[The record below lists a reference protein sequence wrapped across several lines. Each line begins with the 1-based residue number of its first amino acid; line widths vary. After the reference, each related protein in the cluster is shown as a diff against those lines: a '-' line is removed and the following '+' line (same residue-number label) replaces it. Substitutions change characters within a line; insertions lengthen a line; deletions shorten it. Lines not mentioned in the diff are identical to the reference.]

1 MSAHRVAVLYAA
13 IMGAWIIVSTLLA
26 GWLTSETLRLTQ
38 LLMLNGMLVVG
49 TSSLFVYTLLRLEA
63 RERRRLRDELSGA
76 DERIRMLVDNAPV
89 GIATVHNGSISY
101 ANHRYAAIYGYSAAQ
116 LLGRPLVEQLA
127 PRARAELAE
136 APAALPGRSEHS
148 RRSRQPTSA
157 IETIGLRADGSEFP
171 LRIEVARL
179 ELPNGLETIVF
190 AEDIA
195 ARREAEAALRLTQFA
210 VDNAWDAILT
220 VRADGSIQDANDAAC
235 RRLGFSRDELR
246 QMSLWDVDPGCPRVG
261 WAVHWSEVKRRG
273 DLTRETVL
281 RARTGRSVPV
291 EFAVTFLSFEGAEYY
306 VASARDITEHKRL
319 HRQLTA
325 ARDAYM
331 TLVEEA
337 RILVWRTDG
346 HGRCD
351 FVNKHWTQLTSFST
365 STALGMGWVDQVHHD
380 DRQATVGAMQRAFT
394 AQEPFDVEFRLQHP
408 HGGLHWMT
416 MRAAPFYNDRGRFA
430 GFVGTCVDIT
440 ERKLQELVKDDFL
453 ALASHELKTPLAA
466 LLGYADLLQRWSTQQ
481 QFDER
486 VETALHSIIAE
497 GAHLDRLVN
506 DLLDVN
512 RITSGELSLRCSEFE
527 LAELVEQAAAV
538 GRELA
543 PEHRWEVTIEAREPV
558 LVCADRRRIEQVLEN
573 LVANAAKYSLPGEPI
588 GIKLRADDTHAS
600 IAVVDH
606 GVGIPAT
613 DLPFIFDRFYQVRRP
628 ARESR
633 PGLGLGLFISHE
645 IVLRHG
651 GTIVVSS
658 NEQNGSSFT
667 VVLPR
672 VDKQREES
680 SLDETYAVRSAT

>member
-1 MSAHRVAVLYAA
+1 ML
-13 IMGAWIIVSTLLA
+13 VSTLLA
-26 GWLTSETLRLTQ
+26 GYLSSETLRLTQ
-38 LLMLNGMLVVG
+38 LMVLNGLLITG
-49 TSSLFVYTLLRLEA
+49 TSSLFVYTMLRLEA
-63 RERRRLRDELSGA
+63 RERRRLRAEISGA
-76 DERIRMLVDNAPV
+76 DERMRMLVDNVPV
-89 GIATVHNGSISY
+89 GIATVQNGAVSY
-101 ANHRYAAIYGYSAAQ
+101 ANRRYAAIYGCSAAE
-116 LLGRPLVEQLA
+116 LLGQPLSEQLA
-127 PRARAELAE
+127 PRARAELA
-136 APAALPGRSEHS
+136 AYS
-148 RRSRQPTSA
+148 RRDGHTGAANA

-179 ELPNGLETIVF
+179 DLPDGFETIVF

-220 VRADGSIQDANDAAC
+220 VSADGSIRDANDAAC

-261 WAVHWSEVKRRG
+261 WAVHWGEVKRRG

-281 RARTGRSVPV
+281 RARTGRAMPV
-291 EFAVTFLSFEGAEYY
+291 EFAVTYLAFEGAEYY

-337 RILVWRTDG
+337 PMLVWRTDG
-346 HGRCD
+346 RGRCD
-351 FVNKHWTQLTSFST
+351 FVNKHWTQLTGMPT
-365 STALGMGWVDQVHHD
+365 GTALGMGWVDQVHDD
-380 DRQATVGAMQRAFT
+380 DRQLTVGTMQRAFT
-394 AQEPFDVEFRLQHP
+394 ASEPFDVEFRLLHP
-408 HGGLHWMT
+408 TGALRWMT
-416 MRAAPFYNDRGRFA
+416 MRGAPFYNDRGSFA

-440 ERKLQELVKDDFL
+440 ERKLQEQVKDDFL

-466 LLGYADLLQRWSTQQ
+466 LLGYADLLERWSAQQ
-481 QFDER
+481 QFGER

-497 GAHLDRLVN
+497 GTRLDHLVN

-512 RITSGELSLRCSEFE
+512 RITSGELSLRRSEFE
-527 LAELVEQAAAV
+527 LIELVEHTAAL
-538 GRELA
+538 GRETA
-543 PEHRWEVTIEAREPV
+543 PDRRLDLTLETSEPV
-558 LVCADRRRIEQVLEN
+558 LVCADRLRLEQVLEN
-573 LVANAAKYSLPGEPI
+573 LLANAVKYSPPGAPI
-588 GIKLRADDTHAS
+588 GLKLRADGAHAS

-606 GVGIPAT
+606 GVGIPPA
-613 DLPFIFDRFYQVRRP
+613 DLPFIFDRFYQVQRP

-645 IVLRHG
+645 IVRRHG

-672 VDKQREES
+672 VYQQREES
-680 SLDETYAVRSAT
+680 SLDESYAVRSAT